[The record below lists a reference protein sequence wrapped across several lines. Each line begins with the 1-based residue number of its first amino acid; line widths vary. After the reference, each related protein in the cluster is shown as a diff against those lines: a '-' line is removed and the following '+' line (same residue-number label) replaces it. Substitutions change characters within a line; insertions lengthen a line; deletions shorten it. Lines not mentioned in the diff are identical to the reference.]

1 MTQADA
7 PLAAA
12 LEQYNQQTKAVFTI
26 PGHHR
31 GAGVSAWWADH
42 KACGTFQFD
51 VTETPRTDDLH
62 APEGAICQ
70 AQNLAA
76 EACGADQAFFLVN
89 GTTCGIEALMLATA
103 GPGQTVLLPRNAH
116 KSALMGLILTG
127 AEPVYVMP
135 ELSEAGCVGGISPAA
150 VKQQLARCT
159 LPAAA
164 LLIHPTYDG
173 FCSDLKLSLIHI

>member
-31 GAGVSAWWADH
+31 GAGASAWWADH

-51 VTETPRTDDLH
+51 VTEAPRTDDLH

-127 AEPVYVMP
+127 RRASLYY
-135 ELSEAGCVGGISPAA
+135 AGAVRSRMCGRNFACCRETTACALYIARSGAA
-150 VKQQLARCT
+150 DTSNL
-159 LPAAA
+159 
-164 LLIHPTYDG
+164 
-173 FCSDLKLSLIHI
+173 